1 MEKDKLRSHGV
12 NVVEYEQDYSIAVEQ
27 GRKEA
32 EKIRPASLLMM
43 RTPQH
48 SF

>member
-12 NVVEYEQDYSIAVEQ
+12 NIVEYEQDYSIAVEQ

-32 EKIRPASLLMM
+32 EKDPSCFFIDDENSSTL
-43 RTPQH
+43 
-48 SF
+48 F